1 MASPYCGAALRV
13 ERIRG
18 PLSCRLV
25 RAPCPRARG
34 GGAFCIPGSKAV
46 PTAPPTRLA
55 ELARR
60 LAARTAPVR
69 VGGLR
74 GGARAA
80 VIARLV
86 EAHPGA
92 PALVLTA
99 GAKETD
105 RLVADLG
112 AALGE
117 GEGGRVRPFPHPD
130 ALPYDRFSPQ
140 PLVVAQRMDVLHRL
154 ANWGRRDWRRE
165 SSTPDAG
172 GVDPGPGAP
181 GDPRAGA
188 EPPPVIVAPWSALA
202 WRVPSREAVREA
214 TVRVARGD
222 RVDRDALVARLVGAG
237 YARQAVVEERG
248 EVAVRGGIVDVF
260 PPQRVHPVRIE
271 LLGDEVESLR
281 DFDPAS
287 QRSQVEL
294 PAFVAPPPR
303 EILATRE
310 LVVERAGAIRTRGL
324 AQGLPSRALDAL
336 LDALLRGALPPGS
349 EAMAALLQPALESFL
364 DFVPEGALVAIDEPD
379 TARERLERFSVE
391 ALEGFAGTKGGE
403 RVVCEPGEL
412 LVPSDALVAATLARR
427 PVQLE
432 RLETEGAEAV
442 HTTTH
447 DDLSHRLREAR
458 GAAAPLRPLLA
469 ALEAWRREG
478 LAVAIAAPA
487 LSGAERLRTLLGEYA
502 LDTRLERV
510 PAPAWQWS
518 APGEVAV
525 RVMELS
531 AGFVLR
537 DDGLVAIT
545 EEELFGPREPRRRAT
560 SFRDAAALEALGEIA
575 PGDRLVHA
583 EHGIGIYRGL
593 VLLEVGRIR
602 EEMLRIEYADGDRLF
617 VPAHRLNLV
626 QRYVSGDGPAPELDK
641 LGGTSWERTKT
652 HVRRRLRDMA
662 KELLAVHAARELQPG
677 FAFPP
682 RDRALEEFEA
692 AFPYEE
698 TPDQAAAIEDVLADL
713 ARARPMDRLVCGDVG
728 YGKTEVA
735 ARAAHQAVMAGKQVA
750 VLVPTTVLCQQHAE
764 TFRRRFEGLPVTI
777 ASLSRFETGK
787 EARAVRAGLA
797 SGKIDLVIGTHAL
810 LQKDVAFHDL
820 GLLVVDEEHRFGV
833 AHKEKIKKL
842 KETVDVLTLTAT
854 PIPRTLQMAFAGL
867 RDLSVIQTPPPD
879 RIAVRTQ
886 VSRFDESLVRE
897 AILREVRRGGQVY
910 FVHNRVRT
918 IGSLAELLGKLV
930 PEVRVVVAH
939 GQMPE
944 RELEDKMLAFV
955 RGDFDVLLCT
965 TIIES
970 GLDLPRVNT
979 IVIDRA
985 DALGLAQ
992 LYQLRGRVGRSK
1004 HRAYAY
1010 LLIPSEQ
1017 AMSDEAKRRLE
1028 AIQDLSALGSGFRLA
1043 SMDLEIR
1050 GAGNL
1055 LGAEQ
1060 HGNLA
1065 AVGFDTYLELLE
1077 QEIERLRGGEPA
1089 PEVDPEIRLPI
1100 PARLPE
1106 EYVADVRQR
1115 LVLYKR
1121 LAGAPDAE
1129 AVERLAD
1136 ELLDR
1141 FGPLPLEARN
1151 LLGVIR
1157 LKVAARALGIASVAL
1172 EDGQLV
1178 LGAAAASRVDPAR
1191 LVALVRRRG
1200 EVEVLPDQR
1209 VRAPAPDRSADALL
1223 ARAHWL
1229 IGELAGAGAGDVL

>member
-1 MASPYCGAALRV
+1 M
-13 ERIRG
+13 
-18 PLSCRLV
+18 RLQ
-25 RAPCPRARG
+25 
-34 GGAFCIPGSKAV
+34 
-46 PTAPPTRLA
+46 
-55 ELARR
+55 
-60 LAARTAPVR
+60 
-69 VGGLR
+69 GLR
-74 GGARAA
+74 GGARAVA
-80 VIARLV
+80 IARLV
-86 EAHPGA
+86 EAHAGV

-105 RLVADLG
+105 RLADDLR

-117 GEGGRVRPFPHPD
+117 GADGSVRPFPHPD
-130 ALPYDRFSPQ
+130 AGPYDRFSPQ
-140 PLVVAQRMDVLHRL
+140 PLVIAQRMDVLHRL
-154 ANWGRRDWRRE
+154 ANFGRRDWPQ
-165 SSTPDAG
+165 TPDAA
-172 GVDPGPGAP
+172 GVDARGVTAA
-181 GDPRAGA
+181 DA
-188 EPPPVIVAPWSALA
+188 EDAPVIVAPWSALA
-202 WRVPSREAVREA
+202 WRVPSRAAVVAA
-214 TVRVARGD
+214 TVRIARGD

-260 PPQRVHPVRIE
+260 PPQRAHPVRIE

-287 QRSQVEL
+287 QRSQAEL
-294 PAFVAPPPR
+294 TRFVAPPPR
-303 EILATRE
+303 EILTTRE
-310 LVVERAGAIRTRGL
+310 LVVERAAAIRARGL
-324 AQGLPSRALDAL
+324 AQGVPSRALDAL

-349 EAMAALLQPALESFL
+349 EALAPLLQPALETFL
-364 DFVPEGALVAIDEPD
+364 DFLPAGALVVIDEPD
-379 TARERLERFSVE
+379 AGRERLSRFSVE
-391 ALEGFAGTKGGE
+391 VLESFAGASTGE

-412 LVPSDALVAATLARR
+412 LLGADALAAAIEARR
-427 PVQLE
+427 PLSLE
-432 RLETEGAEAV
+432 RLETGGPGRSESV
-442 HTTTH
+442 HATSH
-447 DDLSHRLREAR
+447 EELEHRLREAR
-458 GAAAPLRPLLA
+458 GGDAPLRPLTRALA
-469 ALEAWRREG
+469 SWREDG
-478 LAVAIAAPA
+478 LAVALAAPT
-487 LSGAERLRTLLGEYA
+487 LSGAERLRTLLGEYRIEA
-502 LDTRLERV
+502 ALERA
-510 PAPAWQWS
+510 PAPAWAW
-518 APGEVAV
+518 APPGAVSV
-525 RVMELS
+525 RVLDLS

-537 DDGLVAIT
+537 DEGLVALT

-575 PGDRLVHA
+575 PGDLLVHA

-593 VLLEVGRIR
+593 VILEVGRIR
-602 EEMLRIEYADGDRLF
+602 EEMLRLEYADGDRLF

-626 QRYVSGDGPAPELDK
+626 QRYVGGDGPQPEIDK
-641 LGGTSWERTKT
+641 LGGATWERTKS
-652 HVRRRLRDMA
+652 HVRRRVRDMA

-677 FAFPP
+677 VAFPP

-698 TPDQAAAIEDVLADL
+698 TPDQLAAIEDVLADL
-713 ARARPMDRLVCGDVG
+713 ARPRPMDRLVCGDVG

-735 ARAAHQAVMAGKQVA
+735 ARAAHQVVMGGKQVA
-750 VLVPTTVLCQQHAE
+750 VLVPTTVLCQQHTE
-764 TFRRRFEGLPVTI
+764 TFRRRFEGLAVTI
-777 ASLSRFETGK
+777 ESLSRFQTPK
-787 EARAVRAGLA
+787 QARAVREGLA
-797 SGKIDLVIGTHAL
+797 SGKVDLVVGTHAL
-810 LQKDVAFHDL
+810 LQKDMAFKDL

-833 AHKEKIKKL
+833 AHKERIKKL

-886 VSRFDESLVRE
+886 VCRFDESLIRE

-918 IGSLAELLGKLV
+918 IGSIAELLQRIV
-930 PEVRVVVAH
+930 PEVRVQVAH
-939 GQMPE
+939 GQMRE
-944 RELEDKMLAFV
+944 RELEQKMIAFV

-979 IVIDRA
+979 LLVDRA

-992 LYQLRGRVGRSK
+992 LYQLRGRVGRSR

-1010 LLIPSEQ
+1010 LLIPDH
-1017 AMSDEAKRRLE
+1017 ALTDDATRRLE

-1077 QEIERLRGGEPA
+1077 QAIESLRGHEPA
-1089 PEVDPEIRLPI
+1089 PAVDPEIRLPI

-1129 AVERLAD
+1129 TVDRLRD

-1141 FGPLPLEARN
+1141 FGPLPPEAVN

-1157 LKVAARALGIASVAL
+1157 LKVAARALGIASIAL
-1172 EDGQLV
+1172 EGGDLV

-1191 LVALVRRRG
+1191 LVALVRSRG
-1200 EVEVLPDQR
+1200 EVQVLPDQR
-1209 VRAPAPDRSADALL
+1209 VKAPVPDRSVAGLL
-1223 ARAHWL
+1223 TRAHWL
-1229 IGELAGAGAGDVL
+1229 IEQLAPD

>member
-1 MASPYCGAALRV
+1 
-13 ERIRG
+13 
-18 PLSCRLV
+18 
-25 RAPCPRARG
+25 
-34 GGAFCIPGSKAV
+34 
-46 PTAPPTRLA
+46 
-55 ELARR
+55 
-60 LAARTAPVR
+60 VR
-69 VGGLR
+69 VQGLR
-74 GGARAA
+74 GGARAV

-86 EAHPGA
+86 EAHAGV

-105 RLVADLG
+105 RLVEDLR

-117 GEGGRVRPFPHPD
+117 GADGRVRPFPHPD
-130 ALPYDRFSPQ
+130 AAPYDRFSPQ
-140 PLVVAQRMDVLHRL
+140 PLVTAQRMEVLHRL
-154 ANWGRRDWRRE
+154 A
-165 SSTPDAG
+165 
-172 GVDPGPGAP
+172 AP
-181 GDPRAGA
+181 SD
-188 EPPPVIVAPWSALA
+188 EPPPLIVAPWSALA

-214 TVRVARGD
+214 TVRIVLGARI
-222 RVDRDALVARLVGAG
+222 DRDALVARLVGAG

-287 QRSQVEL
+287 QRSQAEL
-294 PAFVAPPPR
+294 PYFVAPPPR
-303 EILATRE
+303 ELLARRE
-310 LVVERAGAIRTRGL
+310 DVIARSPELRRRGL
-324 AQGLPSRALDAL
+324 AQGVPARTLDAL
-336 LDALLRGALPPGS
+336 LDALLRGAFPPGV
-349 EAMAALLQPALESFL
+349 EALAPLLQPALESFL
-364 DFVPEGALVAIDEPD
+364 DFLPESALVLVDEPENG
-379 TARERLERFSVE
+379 RERLVRFHVE
-391 ALEGFAGTKGGE
+391 ALEGYAGANNGE

-412 LVPSDALVAATLARR
+412 LLAGDALVAAIEARR
-427 PVQLE
+427 PVSLE
-432 RLETEGAEAV
+432 RLEASGVGERHVV
-442 HTTTH
+442 HSTSH
-447 DDLSHRLREAR
+447 DDLAHRLREAR
-458 GAAAPLRPLLA
+458 GSEAPLRPLLS
-469 ALEAWRREG
+469 ALAGWRREG
-478 LAVAIAAPA
+478 LGVALAAGS
-487 LSGAERLRTLLGEYA
+487 LSGAERLRTLLGEYQIEA
-502 LDTRLERV
+502 ELERA
-510 PAPAWQWS
+510 PAPAWAWS
-518 APGEVAV
+518 APGRVSV
-525 RVMELS
+525 RVMGLS
-531 AGFVLR
+531 AGCVLR
-537 DDGLVAIT
+537 DEGLVALT

-575 PGDRLVHA
+575 PGDLLVHA

-593 VLLEVGRIR
+593 VILEVGRMR
-602 EEMLRIEYADGDRLF
+602 EEMLRLEYADGDRLF
-617 VPAHRLNLV
+617 VPAHRLNLI
-626 QRYVSGDGPAPELDK
+626 QRYVGGDGPLPELDK
-641 LGGTSWERTKT
+641 LGGVTWERTKSG
-652 HVRRRLRDMA
+652 VRRRVRDMA

-677 FAFPP
+677 FSFPP

-698 TPDQAAAIEDVLADL
+698 TPDQLAAIEDVLADL
-713 ARARPMDRLVCGDVG
+713 GRRRPMDRLVCGDVG

-735 ARAAHQAVMAGKQVA
+735 ARAAHQVMMAGKQVA
-750 VLVPTTVLCQQHAE
+750 VLVPTTVLCQQHLQ

-777 ASLSRFETGK
+777 ESLSRFATPK
-787 EARAVRAGLA
+787 QARAIREGMAIGRV
-797 SGKIDLVIGTHAL
+797 DLVIGTHAL
-810 LQKDVAFHDL
+810 LQKDLVWKDL

-833 AHKEKIKKL
+833 AHKERIKKL

-867 RDLSVIQTPPPD
+867 RELSVMKTPPPD

-886 VSRFDESLVRE
+886 VCRFEESLIRE

-918 IGSLAELLGKLV
+918 IGSIAELLAKTV

-944 RELEDKMLAFV
+944 RQLEDKMLAFV
-955 RGDFDVLLCT
+955 HGDFDVLLCT

-979 IVIDRA
+979 ILIDRA

-992 LYQLRGRVGRSK
+992 LYQLRGRVGRSW

-1010 LLIPSEQ
+1010 LLIPGEQ
-1017 AMSDEAKRRLE
+1017 GLNADAKRRLE
-1028 AIQDLSALGSGFRLA
+1028 AIQDLAALGSGFRLA

-1077 QEIERLRGGEPA
+1077 QAIEALRGHEPA
-1089 PEVDPEIRLPI
+1089 PAVDPEIRLPI

-1129 AVERLAD
+1129 TVERLTD

-1141 FGPLPLEARN
+1141 FGPLPPEAEN

-1157 LKVAARALGIASVAL
+1157 LKVAARALGIASIAL
-1172 EDGQLV
+1172 EGGDLV
-1178 LGAAAASRVDPAR
+1178 LGAAASSRVDPTR
-1191 LVALVRRRG
+1191 LLALLRSGG
-1200 EVEVLPDQR
+1200 EIQVLPDQR
-1209 VRAPAPDRSADALL
+1209 IRAIAPASRDAAALF
-1223 ARAHWL
+1223 ARAHEVL
-1229 IGELAGAGAGDVL
+1229 AKLAG

>member
-1 MASPYCGAALRV
+1 V
-13 ERIRG
+13 RIQ
-18 PLSCRLV
+18 
-25 RAPCPRARG
+25 
-34 GGAFCIPGSKAV
+34 
-46 PTAPPTRLA
+46 
-55 ELARR
+55 
-60 LAARTAPVR
+60 
-69 VGGLR
+69 GLR
-74 GGARAA
+74 GGARAV
-80 VIARLV
+80 VIARLA
-86 EAHPGA
+86 EAHAAA
-92 PALVLTA
+92 PTLVLTA

-105 RLVADLG
+105 RLEADLR

-117 GEGGRVRPFPHPD
+117 SDGGRVRPFPHPD
-130 ALPYDRFSPQ
+130 AGPYDRFSPQ
-140 PLVVAQRMDVLHRL
+140 GPVVAQRMEVLHRL
-154 ANWGRRDWRRE
+154 A
-165 SSTPDAG
+165 SAS
-172 GVDPGPGAP
+172 GAP
-181 GDPRAGA
+181 PI
-188 EPPPVIVAPWSALA
+188 VVAPWSALA
-202 WRVPSREAVREA
+202 WRVPSREAVIAA
-214 TVRVARGD
+214 TVRIARGE
-222 RVDRDALVARLVGAG
+222 RIDRDALVARLVGAG

-260 PPQRVHPVRIE
+260 PPQRAHPVRIE

-287 QRSQVEL
+287 QRSQAEL
-294 PAFVAPPPR
+294 AEFVAPPPR

-310 LVVERAGAIRTRGL
+310 LVVERSAEIRARGL
-324 AQGLPSRALDAL
+324 AQGVPSRALDAL

-349 EAMAALLQPALESFL
+349 EALAPLLQPALETFL
-364 DFVPEGALVAIDEPD
+364 DFLPEQTLVVLDEPD
-379 TARERLERFSVE
+379 TGRERLTRFHVD
-391 ALEGFAGTKGGE
+391 ALEGFAGAKTGE
-403 RVVCEPGEL
+403 RVVCEPDEL
-412 LVPSDALVAATLARR
+412 LIGADALTAAIEQRR
-427 PVQLE
+427 PLALE
-432 RLETEGAEAV
+432 RLEAGGPGRSEAV
-442 HTTTH
+442 HATAH
-447 DDLSHRLREAR
+447 DDLAHRLREAR
-458 GAAAPLRPLLA
+458 GGDAPLRPLLA
-469 ALEAWRREG
+469 ALAGWRKEG
-478 LAVAIAAPA
+478 LAIALAAPS

-502 LDTRLERV
+502 IEAELARA
-510 PAPAWQWS
+510 PAPAWEWS
-518 APGEVAV
+518 PPGGVTV
-525 RVMELS
+525 RVMDLS

-537 DDGLVAIT
+537 DEGLVALT

-575 PGDRLVHA
+575 PGDLLVHA

-593 VLLEVGRIR
+593 VILEVGRIR
-602 EEMLRIEYADGDRLF
+602 EEMLRLEYADGDRLF

-626 QRYVSGDGPAPELDK
+626 QRYVGGDGPQPELDK
-641 LGGTSWERTKT
+641 LGGVTWERTKSG
-652 HVRRRLRDMA
+652 VRRRVRDMA

-677 FAFPP
+677 FVFPP

-698 TPDQAAAIEDVLADL
+698 TPDQLAAIEDVLADL
-713 ARARPMDRLVCGDVG
+713 SRARPMDRLVCGDVG

-735 ARAAHQAVMAGKQVA
+735 ARAAHQVVMAGKQVA
-750 VLVPTTVLCQQHAE
+750 VLVPTTVLCQQHLE
-764 TFRRRFEGLPVTI
+764 TFRRRFEGLAITI
-777 ASLSRFETGK
+777 ESLSRFSTPK
-787 EARAVRAGLA
+787 QARAVRDGLA
-797 SGKIDLVIGTHAL
+797 SGKVDLVVGTHAL
-810 LQKDVAFHDL
+810 LQPDLVFKDL

-833 AHKEKIKKL
+833 AHKERIKKL
-842 KETVDVLTLTAT
+842 KGSVDVVTLTAT

-886 VSRFDESLVRE
+886 VCRFDESLIRE

-918 IGSLAELLGKLV
+918 IGSIAELLQKSV

-939 GQMPE
+939 GQMRE
-944 RELEDKMLAFV
+944 RELEDRMLAFV
-955 RGDFDVLLCT
+955 RGDFDLLLCT

-979 IVIDRA
+979 ILIDRS

-992 LYQLRGRVGRSK
+992 LYQLRGRVGRSR

-1010 LLIPSEQ
+1010 LLIPDH
-1017 AMSDEAKRRLE
+1017 ALTDDAKRRLE

-1077 QEIERLRGGEPA
+1077 QAIETLRGHEPA

-1100 PARLPE
+1100 PGRLPE

-1129 AVERLAD
+1129 SVDRLRD

-1141 FGPLPLEARN
+1141 FGPLPPEAVN

-1157 LKVAARALGIASVAL
+1157 LKVAARALGIASIAL
-1172 EDGQLV
+1172 DGADLV
-1178 LGAAAASRVDPAR
+1178 LAASASSRVDPAR
-1191 LVALVRRRG
+1191 LVALVRARG
-1200 EVEVLPDQR
+1200 EVQVLPDHR
-1209 VRAPAPDRSADALL
+1209 VKAPAPDRSVEGLL
-1223 ARAHWL
+1223 TRAHWL
-1229 IGELAGAGAGDVL
+1229 LEQLAGSR